1 MQVLDGKESWF
12 YLLLGW
18 LDRKSLLVPI
28 VERCFLGVVSLA
40 GARSPCYPNVM

>member
-1 MQVLDGKESWF
+1 MQVLDGKERWF

-28 VERCFLGVVSLA
+28 VERCFLGVVSLVLF
-40 GARSPCYPNVM
+40 P